1 MRKIKSICT
10 LLAALVIMASCASN
24 DTEVTLYNDAAIT
37 AFTLGKLN
45 HYKVTEDADG
55 LTTINITSFTASSY
69 KFIIDQRERKI
80 YNNDSLPVGTD
91 AAHVLCNITTAKNG
105 VAMFKDL
112 KEEDTWYIYSSRD
125 SIDFTQPRTV
135 RVVSSDGGGYTEY
148 EVRVNVHKQEG
159 NSIEWELMDVDFP
172 SDPVLPQGIKQLL
185 GGFTIEEYALSDK
198 NKLMVSYDQGMT
210 WTQDIPDTH
219 EDIDEVPTKDVALV
233 TYPMNMADR
242 TMYVL
247 MAGTCNGS
255 TSVWRKIVDL
265 DWGAPES
272 SWSYM
277 DRAGE
282 EEFDLPVLSNLS
294 LVYYD
299 KSILAFGGD
308 YKTIYQSRDN
318 GITWKTNKAYVMPK
332 DFNYQVESVKV
343 AVDEEDYIWL
353 YCKLINGD
361 KQVWRGRLN
370 RLGWFYQ

>member
-1 MRKIKSICT
+1 
-10 LLAALVIMASCASN
+10 MASCASN

-159 NSIEWELMDVDFP
+159 DSIEWELMDVDFP

-185 GGFTIEEYALSDK
+185 GGFDIEEYALSDK

-255 TSVWRKIVDL
+255 ISVWRKIVDL

-332 DFNYQVESVKV
+332 DFDYQVESVKV

>member
-135 RVVSSDGGGYTEY
+135 RVVSSDGNGYTDY
-148 EVRVNVHKQEG
+148 DVRVNVHKQKG
-159 NSIEWELMDVDFP
+159 DTIEWELMDVDFP

>member
-10 LLAALVIMASCASN
+10 LLAALVIMASCASS
-24 DTEVTLYNDAAIT
+24 DTDVTLYGEAAIT
-37 AFTLGKLN
+37 AFTLGKLKK
-45 HYKVTEDADG
+45 YETKEDSEG
-55 LTTINITSFTASSY
+55 NITTNVTTFTGSSY
-69 KFIIDQRERKI
+69 KFVIDQVERKI
-80 YNNDSLPVGTD
+80 YNTDSLPVGTD
-91 AAHVLCNITTAKNG
+91 AAHVLCTISTARNG

-112 KEEDTWYIYSSRD
+112 EEEDAWMIYSSID
-125 SIDFTQPRTV
+125 SIDFTNPRTV
-135 RVVSSDGGGYTEY
+135 RVVSSDGNGHTDYD
-148 EVRVNVHKQEG
+148 VRVNVHKQKG
-159 NSIEWELMDVDFP
+159 DTIEWELMDVDFP

-198 NKLMVSYDQGMT
+198 NKLMVSYDLGLT

-233 TYPMNMADR
+233 AYPMNMADR

-247 MAGTCNGS
+247 MAGNRNGS
-255 TSVWRKIVDL
+255 SSVWRKIVDL
-265 DWGAPES
+265 DWGAPETG
-272 SWSYM
+272 WSYM

-282 EEFDLPVLSNLS
+282 EEFDLPVLKNLS

-318 GITWKTNKAYVMPK
+318 GITWKTNKAFVMPK
-332 DFNYQVESVKV
+332 DFDYQVESVKA
-343 AVDEEDYIWL
+343 AVDDEDYIWL

>member
-159 NSIEWELMDVDFP
+159 DSIEWELMDVDFP

>member
-1 MRKIKSICT
+1 MKNSK
-10 LLAALVIMASCASN
+10 
-24 DTEVTLYNDAAIT
+24 Y
-37 AFTLGKLN
+37 
-45 HYKVTEDADG
+45 G
-55 LTTINITSFTASSY
+55 LTSFLFAAFSLSTLIITGFAASAKAQEASVVEASVNTQ
-69 KFIIDQRERKI
+69 KTLHQIDRRVYSHFLEHI
-80 YNNDSLPVGTD
+80 YNSCNGGLWGELVWNRSLEAGKAPSWSFDDGVLKQSSMANDCRFILGADLQKDAPWTD
-91 AAHVLCNITTAKNG
+91 Y
-105 VAMFKDL
+105 D
-112 KEEDTWYIYSSRD
+112 
-125 SIDFTQPRTV
+125 
-135 RVVSSDGGGYTEY
+135 
-148 EVRVNVHKQEG
+148 VRVNVHKQKG
-159 NSIEWELMDVDFP
+159 DTIEWELMDVDFP

-185 GGFTIEEYALSDK
+185 GGFDIEEYALSDK
-198 NKLMVSYDQGMT
+198 NKLMVSYDLGLT

-255 TSVWRKIVDL
+255 ISVWRKIVDL

-332 DFNYQVESVKV
+332 DFDYQVESVKA